1 VAHAGGDAVTD
12 VVPDVA
18 SEPAVLIEDV
28 RLGYRLSRN
37 SGSSLKEFAI
47 SLFKRQVSY
56 ETLWALNGVNLQVHP
71 GEVVAVIGANG
82 AGKSTLMKLI
92 ARVLPPNSGRIRVR
106 GRIAPM
112 IELGAGF
119 NPDLTGIENIV
130 LYGTLLGRHPR
141 HMRHRAAAIA
151 EWADLSDYLDVP
163 VRSYSSGMLARL
175 AFSVAVDTE
184 PDVLIVDE
192 VLSVGDEAFQ
202 RRSLARIEEMINRGT
217 AVILV
222 THSMAQVL
230 ERATRAVWL
239 ERGRVRMEGQPAPV
253 VTAYRAAS

>member
-1 VAHAGGDAVTD
+1 MTAPGTPG
-12 VVPDVA
+12 
-18 SEPAVLIEDV
+18 PAVLVEDV

-47 SLFKRQVSY
+47 SLFKRQVAY
-56 ETLWALNGVNLQVHP
+56 ETLWALDGISLEVHP
-71 GEVVAVIGANG
+71 GEVLAVIGHNG

-92 ARVLPPNSGRIRVR
+92 ARVLPPSSGRVRVR

-119 NPDLTGIENIV
+119 NPDLTGLENVV
-130 LYGTLLGRHPR
+130 LYGTLLGRDPAL
-141 HMRHRAAAIA
+141 MRRRAPEIAAWA
-151 EWADLSDYLDVP
+151 ELSDYLDVP

-192 VLSVGDEAFQ
+192 VLSVGDESFQ
-202 RRSLARIEEMINRGT
+202 RRSLERIEDMIRSGC
-217 AVILV
+217 AVVLV
-222 THSMAQVL
+222 SHSMTQVL
-230 ERATRAVWL
+230 ERASRVVWM
-239 ERGRVRMEGQPAPV
+239 EKGRVCMTGPPEAV
-253 VTAYRAAS
+253 VAAYRAAAA

>member
-1 VAHAGGDAVTD
+1 M
-12 VVPDVA
+12 
-18 SEPAVLIEDV
+18 SEPAVIVEDV

-47 SLFKRQVSY
+47 SLFKRQVAY
-56 ETLWALNGVNLQVHP
+56 ETLWALDGLSLQVSP
-71 GEVVAVIGANG
+71 GEVLAVIGHNG

-92 ARVLPPNSGRIRVR
+92 ARVLPPSTGRVRVR

-119 NPDLTGIENIV
+119 NPDLTGVENIV
-130 LYGTLLGRHPR
+130 LYGTLLGRDPSE
-141 HMRHRAAAIA
+141 MRRRAPAIA
-151 EWADLSDYLDVP
+151 EWAELSDYLDVP

-192 VLSVGDEAFQ
+192 VLSVGDESFQ
-202 RRSLARIEEMINRGT
+202 RRSLQRIEDMIRGGC
-217 AVILV
+217 AVVLV
-222 THSMAQVL
+222 SHSMTQVL
-230 ERATRAVWL
+230 ERASRVVWM
-239 ERGRVRMEGQPAPV
+239 ERGRVRMEGSPDEV
-253 VTAYRAAS
+253 VAAYLAATAA

>member
-1 VAHAGGDAVTD
+1 MT
-12 VVPDVA
+12 VPGTV
-18 SEPAVLIEDV
+18 EPAVLIEGV

-56 ETLWALNGVNLQVHP
+56 TTLWALDGVSLTVNP
-71 GEVVAVIGANG
+71 GEVLAVIGANG

-92 ARVLPPNSGRIRVR
+92 ARVLPPTEGRVRVR

-119 NPDLTGIENIV
+119 NPDLTGLENVV
-130 LYGTLLGRHPR
+130 LYGTLLGRSPAV
-141 HMRHRAAAIA
+141 MRARAPQIA
-151 EWADLSDYLDVP
+151 EWAELSDYMDVP

-192 VLSVGDEAFQ
+192 VLSVGDESFQ
-202 RRSLARIEEMINRGT
+202 RRSLERIEQMIGSGT
-217 AVILV
+217 AVVLV
-222 THSMAQVL
+222 SHSMEQVL
-230 ERATRAVWL
+230 QRATRVIWL
-239 ERGRVRMEGQPAPV
+239 DRGRVVREGAPSMV
-253 VTAYRAAS
+253 VAEYRLRSSLGPSRHAG